1 MNPEIKLHTDY
12 ETFTEDHTEIAKQY
26 KRNQWLYRFG
36 DIKVSVICHMYE
48 RRIISYGDGFSPFE
62 LALIGADNGMI
73 GDPIGYLTEKKVNRI
88 LHEVDRA
95 VKRKR
100 PIGVF
105 FLRSL
110 KWRGIYDKNKR
121 LLQAGT

>member
-12 ETFTEDHTEIAKQY
+12 ETFTEDHTEITEQY
-26 KRNQWLYRFG
+26 KRNQWLYKFG
-36 DIKVSVICHMYE
+36 DIKVSVICHMFE
-48 RRIISYGDGFSPFE
+48 RKIITYGDGFSPFE

-110 KWRGIYDKNKR
+110 KW
-121 LLQAGT
+121 

>member
-1 MNPEIKLHTDY
+1 MNPEIELHTDY
-12 ETFTEDHTEIAKQY
+12 ETFTEDHTQCTEQY
-26 KRNQWLYRFG
+26 KRNQWLYKFG

-88 LHEVDRA
+88 LHKIDRA
-95 VKRKR
+95 IKTKQAINEDFVE
-100 PIGVF
+100 
-105 FLRSL
+105 
-110 KWRGIYDKNKR
+110 R
-121 LLQAGT
+121 LGGC

>member
-1 MNPEIKLHTDY
+1 MNPEIELHTDY
-12 ETFTEDHTEIAKQY
+12 ETFTEDHTEITKQY
-26 KRNQWLYRFG
+26 KCNQWLYRFG

-88 LHEVDRA
+88 LHKIDRA
-95 VKRKR
+95 IKMKQAINEDFVE
-100 PIGVF
+100 
-105 FLRSL
+105 
-110 KWRGIYDKNKR
+110 R
-121 LLQAGT
+121 LGGC

>member
-1 MNPEIKLHTDY
+1 MNPEIELHTDF
-12 ETFTEDHTEIAKQY
+12 ETFSEDHMQCTEQY

-62 LALIGADNGMI
+62 LALIDADNEMI

-88 LHEVDRA
+88 LHKIDKA
-95 VKRKR
+95 VK
-100 PIGVF
+100 
-105 FLRSL
+105 
-110 KWRGIYDKNKR
+110 KNQAIDEDFVER
-121 LLQAGT
+121 LGGC

>member
-1 MNPEIKLHTDY
+1 MNPEIELHTDF
-12 ETFTEDHTEIAKQY
+12 ETFSEDHTQCTEQY

-48 RRIISYGDGFSPFE
+48 RKIITYGDAYAPFE
-62 LALIGADNGMI
+62 LALLK
-73 GDPIGYLTEKKVNRI
+73 GDELMSEPIGYLTEKKVNRI

-95 VKRKR
+95 VKRKQS
-100 PIGVF
+100 IGVF

-110 KWRGIYDKNKR
+110 KW
-121 LLQAGT
+121 